1 MVCAAGARGERGVL
15 RLARSMRR
23 AAPSGDIERI
33 SGTLRLVGGPA
44 PGVRR
49 PTHAKVNVIAGEQ
62 VVATMTTDGR
72 GRFRLTLPPGRY
84 RFAMKGGH
92 DLLPPTAVVA
102 ETGTTHV
109 SLTLDAK

>member
-1 MVCAAGARGERGVL
+1 MLAASAGCFGSAAHATSGAS
-15 RLARSMRR
+15 ATS
-23 AAPSGDIERI
+23 SGI

-49 PTHAKVNVIAGEQ
+49 LTHAKVDVLAGER

-84 RFAMKGGH
+84 RFALEGGH
-92 DLLPPTAVVA
+92 DSFRPRRSSPKRR
-102 ETGTTHV
+102 TTHV

>member
-1 MVCAAGARGERGVL
+1 MVCAAVLAASAGCFGSATHATSGAS
-15 RLARSMRR
+15 ATS
-23 AAPSGDIERI
+23 SGI

-49 PTHAKVNVIAGEQ
+49 LTHAKVDVLAGER
-62 VVATMTTDGR
+62 VVATMRTDGR

-84 RFAMKGGH
+84 RFALEGGT
-92 DLLPPTAVVA
+92 DLLPPTTVVA